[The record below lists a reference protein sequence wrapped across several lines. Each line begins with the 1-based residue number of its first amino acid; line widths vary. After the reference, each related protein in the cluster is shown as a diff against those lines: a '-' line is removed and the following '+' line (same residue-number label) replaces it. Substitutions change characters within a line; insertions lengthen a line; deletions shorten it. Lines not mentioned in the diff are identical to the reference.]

1 MNLKVDFTYEEKYL
15 RTSRCRKPL
24 ARTREGIY
32 ELAIKELAKAECP
45 IAAVVHDMKSVYEG
59 ATTTA
64 DFEGNGEYKMFA
76 EPYRVHNGK
85 FYKFCRASY
94 GAAISTAQTELKYV
108 IADIKSDL
116 YRYSLYEKENL
127 FSDKSVYISD
137 NLSEIVDN
145 MQARANKYISL
156 DGELWKECGELR
168 YVVNTFG
175 LGHNH
180 GGTAM
185 FIEEFYNSNISS
197 KNYFNA
203 VDRDK
208 AITYAKETAIARGDT
223 DSVKRIGKMENIE
236 VLIPEFFKVDPEK
249 EHGEGNAFLNLLE
262 DMVTSSN
269 NATEAGILVTL
280 ATASEINKN

>member
-45 IAAVVHDMKSVYEG
+45 IAAVVHNMKSVYEG

-156 DGELWKECGELR
+156 DGELWKECGEPR

>member
-45 IAAVVHDMKSVYEG
+45 ITAVVHDMKSVYEG

-156 DGELWKECGELR
+156 DGELWKECGEPR

>member
-137 NLSEIVDN
+137 NLYEIVDN

-156 DGELWKECGELR
+156 DGELWKECGEPR

>member
-156 DGELWKECGELR
+156 DGELWKECGEPR

-185 FIEEFYNSNISS
+185 FIEEFYKSNISS

>member
-85 FYKFCRASY
+85 IYKFCRASY

-156 DGELWKECGELR
+156 DGELWKECGEPR

>member
-127 FSDKSVYISD
+127 FSDKTVYISD

-156 DGELWKECGELR
+156 DGELWKECGEPR

>member
-15 RTSRCRKPL
+15 RTSSCRKPL

-156 DGELWKECGELR
+156 DGELWKECGEPR

>member
-156 DGELWKECGELR
+156 DGELWKECGEPR

-208 AITYAKETAIARGDT
+208 AITYAKETALARGDT

>member
-1 MNLKVDFTYEEKYL
+1 MILKIDFTYEEKYL

-24 ARTREGIY
+24 ARTREEIY

-156 DGELWKECGELR
+156 DGELWKECGEPR

-223 DSVKRIGKMENIE
+223 DSVKRIGQMENIE

>member
-156 DGELWKECGELR
+156 DGELWKECGEPR

-269 NATEAGILVTL
+269 NATEAGILLTL

>member
-1 MNLKVDFTYEEKYL
+1 MILKIDFTYEEKYL

-156 DGELWKECGELR
+156 DGELWKECGEPR

-223 DSVKRIGKMENIE
+223 DSVKRIGQMENIE

-249 EHGEGNAFLNLLE
+249 EHGEGNAFFNLLE

>member
-156 DGELWKECGELR
+156 DGELWKECGGPR

>member
-32 ELAIKELAKAECP
+32 ELAIKALAKAECP

-156 DGELWKECGELR
+156 DGELWKECGEPR

>member
-32 ELAIKELAKAECP
+32 ELAIKEFAKAECP

-156 DGELWKECGELR
+156 DGELWKECGEPR

>member
-156 DGELWKECGELR
+156 DGELWKECGEPR

-262 DMVTSSN
+262 DMVTASN

>member
-94 GAAISTAQTELKYV
+94 GATISTAQTELKYV

-156 DGELWKECGELR
+156 DGELWKECGEPR

>member
-94 GAAISTAQTELKYV
+94 GAAISTEQTELKYV
-108 IADIKSDL
+108 VADIKSDL
-116 YRYSLYEKENL
+116 YRFPLYEKENL
-127 FSDKSVYISD
+127 FSDKSIYISD
-137 NLSEIVDN
+137 NLSETLN
-145 MQARANKYISL
+145 SMQARANKYISL
-156 DGELWKECGELR
+156 DGELWKECGEPR

-175 LGHNH
+175 LGHNQ

-208 AITYAKETAIARGDT
+208 AIAYAKETAIARGDT
-223 DSVKRIGKMENIE
+223 DSVKAIGEMENIE
-236 VLIPEFFKVDPEK
+236 VLMPECFNVAPER